1 MVVMEEIVGRADGR
15 PREENSDKRQQPTTC
30 GAILT
35 QLSNVLC
42 NGSEDPAINGKGKE
56 VVEEAARLVREL
68 KVKLGEIT
76 VLRRDCEALPAE
88 EATPPAIVAAVN
100 TRIMDVTKGK
110 VLAARCL
117 PSGDIILTTDA
128 RETREALTKSS
139 TWLEVLGQ
147 KAKAKHTLYP
157 VMVKGV
163 PMGNTNWKE
172 EQQAI
177 KAIYAQNEGLRR
189 GVQIERLSLRRNAS
203 LQAKVG
209 SLVLSVTSPQQANLL
224 VDNGLI
230 IDSIFCDVEI
240 FHREAQVTRCFNCH
254 EQAKRCGFCAA
265 KEHDDKE
272 CPARKAGEQ
281 PSTTEL
287 TTWVSATGGPNG
299 LHADP
304 SPHATMRDTLNLL
317 QYNVHNSARVMVNVY
332 APPPGGYS
340 SEPEESPIGQLQEVA
355 GMGTDAELVILGD
368 LNVHHERWGGVRVE
382 RNFRMAWQLI
392 AQVDRLGL
400 QLATPVGATTWQ
412 DRGSPGT
419 TIDLTFL
426 SPLLHDKLRRCA
438 IAEEACKG
446 SDHKPM
452 ETTLEL
458 TPIPKEAERRNM
470 KNAEPEEVARDCQKL
485 YVPQSLDSRQAVKEY
500 ADYLVGFVGTLADKH
515 ATVSK
520 AGLKSK
526 TWWSPRV
533 AKAVEEYKQAR
544 RSQLPE
550 MERLRARC
558 KRNREIHLAKTAN
571 FRDLV
576 DRTRD
581 DPRLM
586 WGLAKWS
593 KERSH
598 LPPQAP
604 TVPPLRTGEGAD
616 ATVETSFEG
625 KAEALRQRFF
635 PQPEPAD
642 LSDTNMELLQA
653 EREASNDTISVE
665 DMESLIQRLPNRKAP
680 GRSGITNEFLKM
692 LGRTFVEAITA
703 LTNACWHWETYPD
716 TFKEAKTVALRK
728 PGKADYQTAGA
739 WRPIALLDTIGKI
752 VEAATAKRLRKI
764 AEDHNLLPSQQMGAR
779 RGRSTETAI
788 AQLLAQIRTVW
799 RHPGQVASVL
809 SLDMT
814 GAYDKV
820 LRERMV
826 HILRRLGIPRDLVGW
841 VASFMTNRKSTI
853 AFEGQESDTFDIPA
867 GIPQGSPLSP
877 ILFLFYNEE
886 LVRICSRPG
895 RPVVCIAF
903 VDDVN
908 VMAYGQST
916 EDNCRELL
924 RMHRACEEWA
934 ARHGAVFAPQK
945 YELMHFTRARNQ
957 FNLQAEL
964 RLPGQTIQPKQVM
977 RVLGVWLDS
986 RLRWKGHLDAVAGKM
1001 KTQVRALSQT
1011 TQSTWGLPL
1020 RQARMV
1026 YNMVIR
1032 PALTYGAIAWHQPQG
1047 QGGTGPAK
1055 SGLALK
1061 LTTVQNSCLRIVAGA
1076 YKRTPTS
1083 TLEAET
1089 HTVPLDIHL
1098 DGLVAKAVN
1107 RMKASGMAQQIE
1119 NACAAIRTRLRHRG
1133 VTRGAQRHMGA
1144 VVHPAALPVD
1154 WEQQWIQGAKERA
1167 TAEMTPEQR
1176 ANLDQASYNHWLKRE
1191 QLWRWV
1197 QRWKRR
1203 EPPWGERHGR
1213 PPDKKILKW
1222 HTGLRKA
1229 RSTIIIQLRSGKTG
1243 LAAFLN
1249 RCKVPEFPTPQCPC
1263 RYEWETVEHVLIH
1276 CERWEQQRQGLIRN
1290 GRLDKR
1296 MLLDTKEGLH
1306 LLSNWWMES
1315 GILGQFTLARE
1326 LTHYV
1331 P

>member
-1 MVVMEEIVGRADGR
+1 M
-15 PREENSDKRQQPTTC
+15 
-30 GAILT
+30 GAL
-35 QLSNVLC
+35 LA
-42 NGSEDPAINGKGKE
+42 DPATEDKYDVIAVQEPSRNPHMLATHCPRSCGFWPAYHPETHPRVCFLVNK
-56 VVEEAARLVREL
+56 RLVEHTWECHYHSEYIAVL
-68 KVKLGEIT
+68 TIT
-76 VLRRDCEALPAE
+76 TDL
-88 EATPPAIVAAVN
+88 
-100 TRIMDVTKGK
+100 GK
-110 VLAARCL
+110 V
-117 PSGDIILTTDA
+117 
-128 RETREALTKSS
+128 
-139 TWLEVLGQ
+139 
-147 KAKAKHTLYP
+147 
-157 VMVKGV
+157 
-163 PMGNTNWKE
+163 
-172 EQQAI
+172 
-177 KAIYAQNEGLRR
+177 
-189 GVQIERLSLRRNAS
+189 QI
-203 LQAKVG
+203 
-209 SLVLSVTSPQQANLL
+209 
-224 VDNGLI
+224 
-230 IDSIFCDVEI
+230 
-240 FHREAQVTRCFNCH
+240 
-254 EQAKRCGFCAA
+254 
-265 KEHDDKE
+265 
-272 CPARKAGEQ
+272 
-281 PSTTEL
+281 
-287 TTWVSATGGPNG
+287 
-299 LHADP
+299 
-304 SPHATMRDTLNLL
+304 
-317 QYNVHNSARVMVNVY
+317 VNVY

-446 SDHKPM
+446 SDHKPI

-458 TPIPKEAERRNM
+458 TPIPKEAERRNW

-515 ATVSK
+515 ATWRSTSRLGGPSSQK
-520 AGLKSK
+520 WSGSGHAASATEKS
-526 TWWSPRV
+526 TW
-533 AKAVEEYKQAR
+533 
-544 RSQLPE
+544 
-550 MERLRARC
+550 LRQQ
-558 KRNREIHLAKTAN
+558 N

-586 WGLAKWS
+586 WGLAKW
-593 KERSH
+593 
-598 LPPQAP
+598 
-604 TVPPLRTGEGAD
+604 
-616 ATVETSFEG
+616 ETSFEG

-799 RHPGQVASVL
+799 QHPGQVASVL

-826 HILRRLGIPRDLVGW
+826 HILRRLGIPRDL
-841 VASFMTNRKSTI
+841 
-853 AFEGQESDTFDIPA
+853 
-867 GIPQGSPLSP
+867 
-877 ILFLFYNEE
+877 E

-1020 RQARMV
+1020 QQARMV

-1167 TAEMTPEQR
+1167 TAEMTPEQ
-1176 ANLDQASYNHWLKRE
+1176 
-1191 QLWRWV
+1191 
-1197 QRWKRR
+1197 
-1203 EPPWGERHGR
+1203 
-1213 PPDKKILKW
+1213 
-1222 HTGLRKA
+1222 
-1229 RSTIIIQLRSGKTG
+1229 
-1243 LAAFLN
+1243 
-1249 RCKVPEFPTPQCPC
+1249 
-1263 RYEWETVEHVLIH
+1263 
-1276 CERWEQQRQGLIRN
+1276 
-1290 GRLDKR
+1290 
-1296 MLLDTKEGLH
+1296 
-1306 LLSNWWMES
+1306 
-1315 GILGQFTLARE
+1315 
-1326 LTHYV
+1326 
-1331 P
+1331 

>member
-68 KVKLGEIT
+68 KVKLGEVMLAKVEDATVATRVQRQPEGVKEAKLSSWAKVAGQGIPEKPVPNRTLREIT

-100 TRIMDVTKGK
+100 ARIVDVTKGK

-281 PSTTEL
+281 PRAQIVGEHTQPGSLSALRGRGHQAGPVQHTWKDPSYGCVIGRPCNRRQIRRNCSTRAQPE
-287 TTWVSATGGPNG
+287 
-299 LHADP
+299 
-304 SPHATMRDTLNLL
+304 SPHASNTLPQKLRLL
-317 QYNVHNSARVMVNVY
+317 ASISPGNTPKINVY

-400 QLATPVGATTWQ
+400 QLATPGGATTWQ

-446 SDHKPM
+446 SDHKPI

-458 TPIPKEAERRNM
+458 TPIPKEAERRNW

-586 WGLAKWS
+586 WGLAKWG

-779 RGRSTETAI
+779 RGRST
-788 AQLLAQIRTVW
+788 
-799 RHPGQVASVL
+799 
-809 SLDMT
+809 
-814 GAYDKV
+814 K
-820 LRERMV
+820 
-826 HILRRLGIPRDLVGW
+826 
-841 VASFMTNRKSTI
+841 
-853 AFEGQESDTFDIPA
+853 
-867 GIPQGSPLSP
+867 
-877 ILFLFYNEE
+877 
-886 LVRICSRPG
+886 
-895 RPVVCIAF
+895 
-903 VDDVN
+903 
-908 VMAYGQST
+908 
-916 EDNCRELL
+916 
-924 RMHRACEEWA
+924 
-934 ARHGAVFAPQK
+934 
-945 YELMHFTRARNQ
+945 
-957 FNLQAEL
+957 
-964 RLPGQTIQPKQVM
+964 QP
-977 RVLGVWLDS
+977 
-986 RLRWKGHLDAVAGKM
+986 
-1001 KTQVRALSQT
+1001 
-1011 TQSTWGLPL
+1011 
-1020 RQARMV
+1020 
-1026 YNMVIR
+1026 
-1032 PALTYGAIAWHQPQG
+1032 
-1047 QGGTGPAK
+1047 
-1055 SGLALK
+1055 
-1061 LTTVQNSCLRIVAGA
+1061 
-1076 YKRTPTS
+1076 
-1083 TLEAET
+1083 
-1089 HTVPLDIHL
+1089 
-1098 DGLVAKAVN
+1098 
-1107 RMKASGMAQQIE
+1107 
-1119 NACAAIRTRLRHRG
+1119 
-1133 VTRGAQRHMGA
+1133 
-1144 VVHPAALPVD
+1144 
-1154 WEQQWIQGAKERA
+1154 
-1167 TAEMTPEQR
+1167 
-1176 ANLDQASYNHWLKRE
+1176 
-1191 QLWRWV
+1191 
-1197 QRWKRR
+1197 
-1203 EPPWGERHGR
+1203 
-1213 PPDKKILKW
+1213 
-1222 HTGLRKA
+1222 
-1229 RSTIIIQLRSGKTG
+1229 
-1243 LAAFLN
+1243 
-1249 RCKVPEFPTPQCPC
+1249 
-1263 RYEWETVEHVLIH
+1263 
-1276 CERWEQQRQGLIRN
+1276 
-1290 GRLDKR
+1290 
-1296 MLLDTKEGLH
+1296 
-1306 LLSNWWMES
+1306 
-1315 GILGQFTLARE
+1315 
-1326 LTHYV
+1326 
-1331 P
+1331 

>member
-1 MVVMEEIVGRADGR
+1 
-15 PREENSDKRQQPTTC
+15 
-30 GAILT
+30 
-35 QLSNVLC
+35 
-42 NGSEDPAINGKGKE
+42 
-56 VVEEAARLVREL
+56 
-68 KVKLGEIT
+68 
-76 VLRRDCEALPAE
+76 
-88 EATPPAIVAAVN
+88 
-100 TRIMDVTKGK
+100 
-110 VLAARCL
+110 
-117 PSGDIILTTDA
+117 
-128 RETREALTKSS
+128 
-139 TWLEVLGQ
+139 
-147 KAKAKHTLYP
+147 
-157 VMVKGV
+157 
-163 PMGNTNWKE
+163 
-172 EQQAI
+172 
-177 KAIYAQNEGLRR
+177 
-189 GVQIERLSLRRNAS
+189 
-203 LQAKVG
+203 
-209 SLVLSVTSPQQANLL
+209 
-224 VDNGLI
+224 
-230 IDSIFCDVEI
+230 
-240 FHREAQVTRCFNCH
+240 
-254 EQAKRCGFCAA
+254 
-265 KEHDDKE
+265 
-272 CPARKAGEQ
+272 
-281 PSTTEL
+281 
-287 TTWVSATGGPNG
+287 
-299 LHADP
+299 
-304 SPHATMRDTLNLL
+304 MRDTLNLL

-400 QLATPVGATTWQ
+400 QLATPGGATTWQ

-458 TPIPKEAERRNM
+458 TPIPKEAERRNW
-470 KNAEPEEVARDCQKL
+470 KDAEPEEVARDCQKL

-515 ATVSK
+515 ATIDVGTSK
-520 AGLKSK
+520 MGQGKKPS
-526 TWWSPRV
+526 
-533 AKAVEEYKQAR
+533 
-544 RSQLPE
+544 
-550 MERLRARC
+550 
-558 KRNREIHLAKTAN
+558 
-571 FRDLV
+571 
-576 DRTRD
+576 
-581 DPRLM
+581 
-586 WGLAKWS
+586 
-593 KERSH
+593 
-598 LPPQAP
+598 AP
-604 TVPPLRTGEGAD
+604 TGTYCPPLRTGEGAD

-692 LGRTFVEAITA
+692 LGKTFVEAITA

-799 RHPGQVASVL
+799 QHPGQVASVL

-1249 RCKVPEFPTPQCPC
+1249 RCKVPEFPTPRCPC
-1263 RYEWETVEHVLIH
+1263 GYEWETVEHVLIH

-1290 GRLDKR
+1290 GRLNKR

>member
-42 NGSEDPAINGKGKE
+42 NGCEDPAINGKGKE

-68 KVKLGEIT
+68 KIKLGEVMLAKVEDATVATRAQRQPGGVKEAKLSSWAKVAGQGIPEKPVPNRTLREIT

-100 TRIMDVTKGK
+100 ARIVDVTKGK

-254 EQAKRCGFCAA
+254 EYGHTARFCRQAKRCGFCAA

-446 SDHKPM
+446 SDHKPI

-458 TPIPKEAERRNM
+458 TPIPKEAERRNW

-550 MERLRARC
+550 MERLRARRR
-558 KRNREIHLAKTAN
+558 RNREIHLAKTAN

-586 WGLAKWS
+586 WGLAKWG

-799 RHPGQVASVL
+799 QHPGQVASVL

-886 LVRICSRPG
+886 L
-895 RPVVCIAF
+895 
-903 VDDVN
+903 
-908 VMAYGQST
+908 
-916 EDNCRELL
+916 
-924 RMHRACEEWA
+924 
-934 ARHGAVFAPQK
+934 
-945 YELMHFTRARNQ
+945 
-957 FNLQAEL
+957 AEL
-964 RLPGQTIQPKQVM
+964 RLPGQTIRPKQVM

-1047 QGGTGPAK
+1047 QGGTGPANAELLPQNK
-1055 SGLALK
+1055 WQGHTKEPNKHTGSG
-1061 LTTVQNSCLRIVAGA
+1061 N
-1076 YKRTPTS
+1076 PHS
-1083 TLEAET
+1083 T
-1089 HTVPLDIHL
+1089 LDIHL

-1249 RCKVPEFPTPQCPC
+1249 RCKVPEFPTPRCPC
-1263 RYEWETVEHVLIH
+1263 GYEWETVEHVLIH
-1276 CERWEQQRQGLIRN
+1276 CGRWEQQRQGLIRN

>member
-68 KVKLGEIT
+68 KVKLGEVMLAKVEDATVATRVQRQPEGVKEAKLSSWAKVAGQGIPEKPVPNRTLREIT
-76 VLRRDCEALPAE
+76 VLRRDCEAPPAE

-100 TRIMDVTKGK
+100 ARIVDVTKGK

-177 KAIYAQNEGLRR
+177 MAIYAQNEGLRR

-254 EQAKRCGFCAA
+254 EYGHTARFCRQAKRCGFCAA

-287 TTWVSATGGPNG
+287 TTWVSAAGGPNG

-458 TPIPKEAERRNM
+458 TPIPKEAERRNW

-515 ATVSK
+515 ATIDVGTSK
-520 AGLKSK
+520 MGQGKKPS
-526 TWWSPRV
+526 
-533 AKAVEEYKQAR
+533 
-544 RSQLPE
+544 
-550 MERLRARC
+550 
-558 KRNREIHLAKTAN
+558 
-571 FRDLV
+571 
-576 DRTRD
+576 
-581 DPRLM
+581 
-586 WGLAKWS
+586 
-593 KERSH
+593 
-598 LPPQAP
+598 AP
-604 TVPPLRTGEGAD
+604 TGTYCPPLRTGEGAD

-680 GRSGITNEFLKM
+680 GRN
-692 LGRTFVEAITA
+692 
-703 LTNACWHWETYPD
+703 

-764 AEDHNLLPSQQMGAR
+764 AEDHNLLPSQQRGQEGA
-779 RGRSTETAI
+779 
-788 AQLLAQIRTVW
+788 AQIRTVW
-799 RHPGQVASVL
+799 QHPGQVASVL

-1032 PALTYGAIAWHQPQG
+1032 PALTFGAIAWHQPQG

-1154 WEQQWIQGAKERA
+1154 WEQQWIQGAKERV

-1191 QLWRWV
+1191 QLWRYLNS
-1197 QRWKRR
+1197 
-1203 EPPWGERHGR
+1203 PPHGA
-1213 PPDKKILKW
+1213 PV
-1222 HTGLRKA
+1222 GMN
-1229 RSTIIIQLRSGKTG
+1229 GK
-1243 LAAFLN
+1243 
-1249 RCKVPEFPTPQCPC
+1249 Q
-1263 RYEWETVEHVLIH
+1263 
-1276 CERWEQQRQGLIRN
+1276 
-1290 GRLDKR
+1290 
-1296 MLLDTKEGLH
+1296 
-1306 LLSNWWMES
+1306 SNM
-1315 GILGQFTLARE
+1315 F
-1326 LTHYV
+1326 
-1331 P
+1331 

>member
-1 MVVMEEIVGRADGR
+1 
-15 PREENSDKRQQPTTC
+15 
-30 GAILT
+30 
-35 QLSNVLC
+35 
-42 NGSEDPAINGKGKE
+42 
-56 VVEEAARLVREL
+56 
-68 KVKLGEIT
+68 
-76 VLRRDCEALPAE
+76 
-88 EATPPAIVAAVN
+88 
-100 TRIMDVTKGK
+100 
-110 VLAARCL
+110 
-117 PSGDIILTTDA
+117 
-128 RETREALTKSS
+128 
-139 TWLEVLGQ
+139 
-147 KAKAKHTLYP
+147 
-157 VMVKGV
+157 
-163 PMGNTNWKE
+163 
-172 EQQAI
+172 
-177 KAIYAQNEGLRR
+177 
-189 GVQIERLSLRRNAS
+189 
-203 LQAKVG
+203 
-209 SLVLSVTSPQQANLL
+209 
-224 VDNGLI
+224 
-230 IDSIFCDVEI
+230 
-240 FHREAQVTRCFNCH
+240 
-254 EQAKRCGFCAA
+254 
-265 KEHDDKE
+265 
-272 CPARKAGEQ
+272 
-281 PSTTEL
+281 
-287 TTWVSATGGPNG
+287 
-299 LHADP
+299 
-304 SPHATMRDTLNLL
+304 
-317 QYNVHNSARVMVNVY
+317 
-332 APPPGGYS
+332 
-340 SEPEESPIGQLQEVA
+340 
-355 GMGTDAELVILGD
+355 
-368 LNVHHERWGGVRVE
+368 
-382 RNFRMAWQLI
+382 
-392 AQVDRLGL
+392 
-400 QLATPVGATTWQ
+400 
-412 DRGSPGT
+412 
-419 TIDLTFL
+419 
-426 SPLLHDKLRRCA
+426 
-438 IAEEACKG
+438 
-446 SDHKPM
+446 
-452 ETTLEL
+452 
-458 TPIPKEAERRNM
+458 
-470 KNAEPEEVARDCQKL
+470 
-485 YVPQSLDSRQAVKEY
+485 
-500 ADYLVGFVGTLADKH
+500 
-515 ATVSK
+515 
-520 AGLKSK
+520 
-526 TWWSPRV
+526 
-533 AKAVEEYKQAR
+533 
-544 RSQLPE
+544 
-550 MERLRARC
+550 
-558 KRNREIHLAKTAN
+558 
-571 FRDLV
+571 
-576 DRTRD
+576 
-581 DPRLM
+581 
-586 WGLAKWS
+586 
-593 KERSH
+593 
-598 LPPQAP
+598 
-604 TVPPLRTGEGAD
+604 
-616 ATVETSFEG
+616 
-625 KAEALRQRFF
+625 
-635 PQPEPAD
+635 
-642 LSDTNMELLQA
+642 
-653 EREASNDTISVE
+653 
-665 DMESLIQRLPNRKAP
+665 
-680 GRSGITNEFLKM
+680 
-692 LGRTFVEAITA
+692 
-703 LTNACWHWETYPD
+703 
-716 TFKEAKTVALRK
+716 
-728 PGKADYQTAGA
+728 
-739 WRPIALLDTIGKI
+739 
-752 VEAATAKRLRKI
+752 
-764 AEDHNLLPSQQMGAR
+764 
-779 RGRSTETAI
+779 
-788 AQLLAQIRTVW
+788 
-799 RHPGQVASVL
+799 
-809 SLDMT
+809 MT

-1249 RCKVPEFPTPQCPC
+1249 RCPELPWTPRIP
-1263 RYEWETVEHVLIH
+1263 
-1276 CERWEQQRQGLIRN
+1276 
-1290 GRLDKR
+1290 
-1296 MLLDTKEGLH
+1296 
-1306 LLSNWWMES
+1306 
-1315 GILGQFTLARE
+1315 
-1326 LTHYV
+1326 
-1331 P
+1331 